1 MSFARNIGQ
10 RLCIACVLC
19 SALFLHACSSVQW
32 VYQNSPSLIIWQ
44 ADDYFDFESQQKTLL
59 ENDLNALLVWHR
71 QEELPLVAKLLQ
83 DLQKSAITTPS
94 PDQVCSHFDAAQQR
108 LLALN
113 AQALPMLARTA
124 LTLTP
129 TQLAH
134 LKQAFDKQNTKWKKE
149 WIDVSAPAL
158 AKKRLQRLKERAER
172 FYGRL
177 SPEQIKQL
185 QETLATSPFD
195 PQRQLQETQKRQ
207 RDTLLTLERLHSQ
220 QVSEPQAQRALQ
232 ALLERMF
239 QRPSPEQAAQS
250 ERLRRAACASL
261 AQFHQGTSPEQKAH
275 LVQVL
280 KKYEQDAQ
288 NLR

>member
-1 MSFARNIGQ
+1 MSLARTVGQGFCIGW
-10 RLCIACVLC
+10 VLC
-19 SALFLHACSSVQW
+19 SALLLQACSSVQW

-44 ADDYFDFESQQKTLL
+44 ADDYFDFESQQKALL
-59 ENDLNALLVWHR
+59 ENDLNALLAWHR
-71 QEELPLVAKLLQ
+71 QEELPLVVKLLQ
-83 DLQKSAITTPS
+83 DLQQSATTSPS

-108 LLALN
+108 LLAISV
-113 AQALPMLARTA
+113 QALPMLARTA

-149 WIDVSAPAL
+149 WIDASPQAL
-158 AKKRLQRLKERAER
+158 SKKRLQRLKERTER

-177 SPEQIKQL
+177 SAEQIRQL
-185 QETLATSPFD
+185 QDAVATSAFD
-195 PQRQLQETQKRQ
+195 AQRQLQETQKSQ
-207 RDTLLTLERLHSQ
+207 RDVLQTLERLHSQ
-220 QVSEPQAQRALQ
+220 QVSEPQAQRTLQ

-239 QRPSPEQAAQS
+239 QRPSAEQAAQN
-250 ERLRRAACASL
+250 ERQRRAACASL
-261 AQFHQGTSPEQKAH
+261 AQFHQGSSPEQKGH
-275 LVQVL
+275 LLQVL